1 MSNSAEPRTGN
12 REPATEARPRV
23 LTNMVFWQSAVW
35 TRNTRSIYD
44 VERHEAHRAPHPAW
58 LEAFRLLGLQSR
70 YDVVVTMGARESLA
84 YGLLCALLFRPSR
97 QIMCEVFIDEEHSSN
112 PLWKLKTALYRL
124 VARRSIGVLTNS
136 SAEVESVSKRFG
148 IPRAKVRYVPMHSNI
163 HEPSM
168 SDRNDG
174 FVLSAGRTL
183 RDYDTLLKVA
193 PRIKA
198 PILMIAGGRH
208 SISTSLPENV
218 TLLREISREQY
229 LDHLRRCAV
238 VAIPLIPSA
247 RATGQVVLLEAMAYG
262 KPVVATRSAGTADHI
277 EHGRNGLLVEPGA
290 GEALAHE
297 INWLLGDQDLARRI
311 GQQAVEDVKA
321 RYTFD
326 IHAEAKLEAI
336 RELASEPQAL

>member
-1 MSNSAEPRTGN
+1 MTAISPDHPRI
-12 REPATEARPRV
+12 

-44 VERHEAHRAPHPAW
+44 VERREAHRAPYPTW
-58 LEAFRLLGLQSR
+58 IEAVLLLGLRSR
-70 YDVVVTMGARESLA
+70 HDIVVTMGARESLA
-84 YGLLCALLFRPSR
+84 YGLLCALLFRPSK
-97 QIMCEVFIDEEHSSN
+97 QILCEVFIDEEYSSN

-136 SAEVESVSKRFG
+136 SAEVESVSERFG
-148 IPRAKVRYVPMHSNI
+148 IPRPKVRYVPMHSNI

-168 SDRNDG
+168 WDRNDG

-198 PILMIAGGRH
+198 PITIIAGVQDAFP
-208 SISTSLPENV
+208 TPLPDNV
-218 TLLREISREQY
+218 TILREVSREQY

-247 RATGQVVLLEAMAYG
+247 RATGQVVLLEAMACG

-277 EHGRNGLLVEPGA
+277 EHGKNGVLVEPGD
-290 GEALAHE
+290 GDALARE
-297 INWLLGDQDLARRI
+297 INELLGDSGLARRL

-326 IHAEAKLEAI
+326 IHAEAKLKAI
-336 RELASEPQAL
+336 RELAEAASTLNLERIE